1 MTPAASHGA
10 YSRVPVVPHGPIMR
24 DPRGDP
30 VPPLNLRAA
39 VAVAREQ
46 LAALQEEAR
55 ASTDPASYTVAL
67 QLGRATLADLLQQAA
82 QTVPTSGASR
92 SGRN

>member
-1 MTPAASHGA
+1 MSPAASHGA
-10 YSRVPVVPHGPIMR
+10 YSRVPVVPVGPIMR

-55 ASTDPASYTVAL
+55 ASTDPSAYVVAL
-67 QLGRATLADLLQQAA
+67 QLGRATLADLLQQQA
-82 QTVPTSGASR
+82 QTTATSATSR
-92 SGRN
+92 KD